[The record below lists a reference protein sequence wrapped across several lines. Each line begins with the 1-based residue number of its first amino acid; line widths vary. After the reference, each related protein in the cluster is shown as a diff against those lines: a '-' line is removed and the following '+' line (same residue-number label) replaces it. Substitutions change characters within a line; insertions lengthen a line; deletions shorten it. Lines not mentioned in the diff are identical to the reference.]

1 VIASTS
7 FGLGESAA
15 IVLLHLFNRHSVASG
30 TEATVALAGRGAS
43 TLIHWAGGPFM
54 AGAINRD
61 RAQLRRRR
69 YVIGSQNKCAPLLA
83 DTALLDDALYAKDQ
97 HTAPIGAKSYL
108 NGLLLAKDSVP
119 STCPRIEFQQSEAFT
134 LGVEIELQLID
145 PLTLSLVPRA
155 EELIAA
161 CAHVAGIKS
170 EFHRSTVELC
180 TGVCADVHDVERS
193 LARDISE
200 LLRSAAALEVSLAS
214 TGCHPFSKYLDCSI
228 TRSKRYDQVLERHQW
243 LSRRMAVYGLHV
255 HIGMR
260 SGEDCIRFHNSF
272 LRYLPHLLALS
283 ASSPFWQGVD
293 TGLASCRPTAYEA
306 LPTAGNPYQ
315 LRDWQEFEELCSV
328 LLKCGSIQS
337 FKDLWWDVRPS
348 PRYGTLELRVC
359 DGPATFAETLAITAF
374 IHLLARTIDD
384 RTRQTGVI
392 VAPPPRWMVRDNKW
406 RAMRHGLDAEI
417 IIDTSGATKP
427 LRDDLSELLDAL
439 SPLAAKLGY
448 EAHVAM
454 LRRTIREGN
463 SSMRQRA
470 ILASR
475 GSIEDVV
482 RFNVAEFCAGAP
494 HWCKLAA

>member
-1 VIASTS
+1 
-7 FGLGESAA
+7 
-15 IVLLHLFNRHSVASG
+15 
-30 TEATVALAGRGAS
+30 
-43 TLIHWAGGPFM
+43 M
-54 AGAINRD
+54 AGVIDGD
-61 RAQLRRRR
+61 RANLRRSR
-69 YVIGSQNKCAPLLA
+69 YPIVSQNMCAPLLA
-83 DTALLDDALYAKDQ
+83 DTAPLDEAVFSMDQ
-97 HTAPIGAKSYL
+97 QTAPIDAKSYL
-108 NGLLLAKDSVP
+108 HGVLLAKDSIP
-119 STCPRIEFQQSEAFT
+119 SRCSRIAFQHSEAFT

-145 PLTLSLVPRA
+145 PFTLGLVPKA

-180 TGVCADVHDVERS
+180 TGVCADVHDVEMS

-200 LLRSAAALEVSLAS
+200 LLRSAALLDVGLAS

-243 LSRRMAVYGLHV
+243 LSRRMTVYGLHV

-315 LRDWQEFEELCSV
+315 LHDWQDFEELCSV
-328 LLKCGSIQS
+328 LLKSGSIQS
-337 FKDLWWDVRPS
+337 LKDLWWDVRPS
-348 PRYGTLELRVC
+348 PRYGTLEVRVC
-359 DGPATFAETLAITAF
+359 DGPASFAETLAITAF
-374 IHLLARTIDD
+374 IHLLAHSIDE
-384 RTRQTGVI
+384 RTRQTGVVI
-392 VAPPPRWMVRDNKW
+392 APPPRWMVRDNKW

-417 IIDTSGATKP
+417 IIDSSGATRP
-427 LRDDLSELLDAL
+427 LRDDLSALLDAL
-439 SPLAAKLGY
+439 SPLSAKLGY
-448 EAHVAM
+448 ESHVAM
-454 LRRTIREGN
+454 LRRTIKDGN

-470 ILASR
+470 ILASG

-482 RFNVAEFCAGAP
+482 RLNVAEFCTGAP
-494 HWCKLAA
+494 HWQKQAA